1 MIDTIKEIPIKG
13 IPFTVEFFIVLF
25 VTFGMSLIF
34 TPLMTFVSRRIGA
47 VDKPNKRR
55 VNTKIMPSAGGLA
68 IFASFAIATL
78 FILPMIV
85 YPQLPLMSPK
95 QLAAGIKPHFVTYTS
110 YIVPFIVAGGIV
122 VLTGLIDD
130 IKEIS
135 PKMKMTG
142 LLLAASITWFFTHA
156 RFDNLKIPFGGPFL
170 VFPSWLSFIFTVFWI
185 VSITNAVNLI
195 DGLDGLA
202 SGVSVISLFTMG
214 IVSYFFLPGSSIF
227 LPITIFTLVAAI
239 MGFFPYNYHPAIIY
253 LGDTGALFLGFM
265 ISVVSLQGLK
275 NATAVAVLTPL
286 LILGVPLT
294 DTIVAMVRRKLNNQ
308 RISSADKMHLHH
320 RLMYIG
326 FTHRGAVLVI
336 YGIAGIFAF
345 ISLILQVSSR
355 IGGIFLII
363 ALLLGLGLFIDLVG
377 ILGKD
382 RQPFLN
388 VLRFIGSSEYREQ
401 VISKKHKRKYKHD
414 KTERK

>member
-95 QLAAGIKPHFVTYTS
+95 QLAEGIKPHFVTYIN
-110 YIVPFIVAGGIV
+110 YIAPFIVAGGIV

-135 PKMKMTG
+135 PKMKMAG

-170 VFPSWLSFIFTVFWI
+170 EFPAWLSFIFTVFWI
-185 VSITNAVNLI
+185 VSITNAM
-195 DGLDGLA
+195 A
-202 SGVSVISLFTMG
+202 
-214 IVSYFFLPGSSIF
+214 
-227 LPITIFTLVAAI
+227 
-239 MGFFPYNYHPAIIY
+239 
-253 LGDTGALFLGFM
+253 
-265 ISVVSLQGLK
+265 
-275 NATAVAVLTPL
+275 
-286 LILGVPLT
+286 
-294 DTIVAMVRRKLNNQ
+294 
-308 RISSADKMHLHH
+308 
-320 RLMYIG
+320 
-326 FTHRGAVLVI
+326 
-336 YGIAGIFAF
+336 
-345 ISLILQVSSR
+345 
-355 IGGIFLII
+355 
-363 ALLLGLGLFIDLVG
+363 
-377 ILGKD
+377 
-382 RQPFLN
+382 
-388 VLRFIGSSEYREQ
+388 
-401 VISKKHKRKYKHD
+401 
-414 KTERK
+414 